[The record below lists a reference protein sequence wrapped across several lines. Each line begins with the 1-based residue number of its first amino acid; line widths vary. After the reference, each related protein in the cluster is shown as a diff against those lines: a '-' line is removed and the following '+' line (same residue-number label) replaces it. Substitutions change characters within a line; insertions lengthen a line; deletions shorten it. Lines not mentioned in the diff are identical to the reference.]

1 VLLVKKL
8 SKRALLLSDIELVGL
23 LAAGSGACVP
33 KGEDFTAG
41 MKGNDS
47 DSNGIGDDI
56 DELILQKYA
65 DTPTIK
71 NAAEKYARTVQV
83 FMEANT
89 KQEAYQ
95 AAKESGNMVDCI
107 VHIILPGN
115 NIENYKKRG
124 QLIDEIVAYTA
135 NTRERFEKYWSSSK
149 MIGGASFQIEKKPI
163 CD

>member
-1 VLLVKKL
+1 MQSL
-8 SKRALLLSDIELVGL
+8 SKKTLHISGIALVCLF
-23 LAAGSGACVP
+23 AAGPGACVP
-33 KGEDFTAG
+33 KGEDFTPG
-41 MKGNDS
+41 LKGIDS
-47 DSNGIGDDI
+47 DANGIRDDI
-56 DELILQKYA
+56 DALILQKYA

-71 NAAEKYARTVQV
+71 KAAEKYARTVQV

>member
-1 VLLVKKL
+1 MQNL
-8 SKRALLLSDIELVGL
+8 SKKTLHISGIALVCLF
-23 LAAGSGACVP
+23 AAGPGACVP
-33 KGEDFTAG
+33 KGEDFTPG
-41 MKGNDS
+41 LKGIDS
-47 DSNGIGDDI
+47 DANGIRDDI
-56 DELILQKYA
+56 DALILQKYA

-107 VHIILPGN
+107 IDVILPGN

-135 NTRERFEKYWSSSK
+135 NTRERFEKYWQSSAL
-149 MIGGASFQIEKKPI
+149 IGGSTFEINKNQN
-163 CD
+163 CQ

>member
-1 VLLVKKL
+1 MQSL
-8 SKRALLLSDIELVGL
+8 SKKTLHISGIALVCLF
-23 LAAGSGACVP
+23 AAGPGACVP
-33 KGEDFTAG
+33 KGEDFTPG
-41 MKGNDS
+41 LKGIDS
-47 DSNGIGDDI
+47 DANGIRDDI
-56 DELILQKYA
+56 DALILQKYA